1 MIMWL
6 IQILKRKKDMCQN
19 ENGNGKTSPSVSF
32 GGGIDRSDVEMIVSG
47 SLRIMEKQ
55 RQQLAESVKDAG
67 GQLGSQIV
75 QLGTAQ
81 KQNMYTLDAAIKQ
94 LAAIAGHIHTLESA
108 LRENTTL
115 TEAYYQEHVI
125 EPMAATLFPV
135 FDLIDDARSSWL
147 ESALLVD
154 SHVNELLDGI
164 HTQLVQFFLIYGI
177 EMVRHTPGTKFN
189 AQVMRPAKVV
199 EAGNA
204 DLDLCIAKSLQ
215 AGFRTITS
223 NRLLRVESVVL
234 YKCKKNNC

>member
-1 MIMWL
+1 
-6 IQILKRKKDMCQN
+6 MCQN
-19 ENGNGKTSPSVSF
+19 ENGKTSPSVSS

-55 RQQLAESVKDAG
+55 RQQLAESVEDAG

-81 KQNMYTLDAAIKQ
+81 KQNMYTLDAATKQ

-108 LRENTTL
+108 LRENITL
-115 TEAYYQEHVI
+115 TDAYYQEHVI
-125 EPMAATLFPV
+125 DPMIATLLPV

-164 HTQLVQFFLIYGI
+164 HTQLIQFFQIYGI
-177 EMVRHTPGTKFN
+177 EMVRHNPAVRFDP
-189 AQVMRPAKVV
+189 QIMRPAKIV
-199 EAGNA
+199 E
-204 DLDLCIAKSLQ
+204 ITQ
-215 AGFRTITS
+215 YRT
-223 NRLLRVESVVL
+223 
-234 YKCKKNNC
+234 